1 MSQYKILFKDDNLC
15 FIALNTVYSIGEIM
29 KDFVEK
35 EIKNS
40 NYNGIIIFDSLL
52 SSLSYNDSNR
62 FFCFKCNY
70 GNVDYSKM
78 SKSEQNFFKFLYF
91 DILVHQKKQSGN
103 LHVIVDDPFD
113 SYDDIYVQDSIG
125 IIVNLVNE
133 CIHDIETIDIFSHSM
148 DLCQVFRHI
157 FSNNII

>member
-52 SSLSYNDSNR
+52 SSLSYNDSIVS
-62 FFCFKCNY
+62 FAL
-70 GNVDYSKM
+70 NVITVM
-78 SKSEQNFFKFLYF
+78 L
-91 DILVHQKKQSGN
+91 
-103 LHVIVDDPFD
+103 
-113 SYDDIYVQDSIG
+113 
-125 IIVNLVNE
+125 IIVKEL
-133 CIHDIETIDIFSHSM
+133 
-148 DLCQVFRHI
+148 
-157 FSNNII
+157 

>member
-70 GNVDYSKM
+70 GNVDYSKR
-78 SKSEQNFFKFLYF
+78 
-91 DILVHQKKQSGN
+91 
-103 LHVIVDDPFD
+103 
-113 SYDDIYVQDSIG
+113 
-125 IIVNLVNE
+125 IIDYKIPNKYIKE
-133 CIHDIETIDIFSHSM
+133 
-148 DLCQVFRHI
+148 
-157 FSNNII
+157 SNNYFENNTKLLNNSFLLDLF

>member
-70 GNVDYSKM
+70 GNVDYSKR
-78 SKSEQNFFKFLYF
+78 
-91 DILVHQKKQSGN
+91 
-103 LHVIVDDPFD
+103 
-113 SYDDIYVQDSIG
+113 
-125 IIVNLVNE
+125 IIDYKIPNKYIKE
-133 CIHDIETIDIFSHSM
+133 
-148 DLCQVFRHI
+148 
-157 FSNNII
+157 SNNYFENNTKLITIHFC